1 MKRNSVTPTRLLE
14 LNGLQ
19 TATSYT
25 FVVLRFMLSQ
35 IYLHSTFHNSQLYKK
50 NNNST
55 LLTSPFL
62 ACHIYQLCKN
72 IVYIETI

>member
-50 NNNST
+50 T
-55 LLTSPFL
+55 TT
-62 ACHIYQLCKN
+62 AARY
-72 IVYIETI
+72 